1 MSEGP
6 SPSSSSSSYMS
17 EEPSPSSSASP
28 NFTPSQ
34 PVVNVPQM
42 PAETLS
48 VLQRSLNHLAD
59 HLDNQLTFSR
69 STGIRVPLTNKLNA
83 ATVAAYKKWIK
94 LMWMAQRISHNARS
108 PLVGTT
114 EVNTGDARGY
124 IPLLSSSIMDL
135 SEGSFD
141 KFYAGDSSIAVA
153 RFSSKMLNQMADSLP
168 NSRGYAPKGASVDDM
183 DRLEA
188 AYDTLQDSGWTTGK
202 DYRGR
207 TVTPSVPLLGSP
219 PNTVAQ
225 IIGPNKQ
232 IRYV

>member
-1 MSEGP
+1 MSEE
-6 SPSSSSSSYMS
+6 SSSYAA
-17 EEPSPSSSASP
+17 PAQ
-28 NFTPSQ
+28 T
-34 PVVNVPQM
+34 VVDVPQM

-83 ATVAAYKKWIK
+83 ETVAAYKKWIK

-108 PLVGTT
+108 PFVGTT

-153 RFSSKMLNQMADSLP
+153 RFSSKMLNQMANSLP

-207 TVTPSVPLLGSP
+207 TVAPPVPLLGSP
-219 PNTVAQ
+219 PNSVAQ
-225 IIGPNKQ
+225 IIGLNKR